1 MSQRFINA
9 VAGAGRYSVVLRF
22 SALGDVLLTLPV
34 LGPLAEATS
43 SRIVFVTREPYEN
56 LIKRHPD
63 VAAVY
68 TIRQRGAG
76 GRPEVKTV
84 CERINTDFGEKMLLA
99 VDLHQ
104 VPLSRYALSLVR
116 AEEKVTYRKYGVRRL
131 FLTVCGVDLLPK
143 PTKRVP
149 DLYAETL
156 EPWGVAGPN
165 YGFRLPVDGT
175 RGAALREEF
184 GLANGY
190 AAIFPGA
197 VYPTKAWPEEK
208 YVELARLLI
217 KAGISAAV
225 MGMSAERELCNR
237 IADGARVPNLAGEIA
252 LDDLPEVL
260 SAARVIVGN
269 DSAPGHFASVLGVP
283 NVVMFGPTSPRFG
296 FAPRGKRSGTLYAGV
311 GCSPCS
317 RHGRSG
323 CWRRRRYCFD
333 DLSVNDVFAAV
344 AEAGER

>member
-1 MSQRFINA
+1 M
-9 VAGAGRYSVVLRF
+9 
-22 SALGDVLLTLPV
+22 PV
-34 LGPLAEATS
+34 LAPLAEATS

-56 LIKRHPD
+56 LIERHPD

-68 TIRQRGAG
+68 TIPARRAG

-84 CERINTDFGEKMLLA
+84 CERVNADFGGKIFLA
-99 VDLHQ
+99 VDLHR

-131 FLTVCGVDLLPK
+131 LLTVSGVDLLPR

-149 DLYAETL
+149 DLYAEAL
-156 EPWGVAGPN
+156 EPWGVTGPD
-165 YGFRLPVDGT
+165 YGFRLPVDEA
-175 RGAALREEF
+175 RAAALREEF
-184 GLANGY
+184 RLAEGY

-208 YVELARLLI
+208 YAELARFLE
-217 KAGISAAV
+217 KAGIPAAL
-225 MGMSAERELCNR
+225 MGTPAERELC
-237 IADGARVPNLAGEIA
+237 DRVAGGTDVTNLAGEIP

-260 SAARVIVGN
+260 STAGVIVGN
-269 DSAPGHFASVLGVP
+269 DSAPVHFASILGVP
-283 NVVMFGPTSPRFG
+283 AVAIFGPTSPRFG
-296 FAPRGKRSGTLYAGV
+296 FSPWGEGSKTLYGGV

-317 RHGRSG
+317 RHGRPR

-333 DLSVNDVFAAV
+333 DIGVGDVFAAV
-344 AEAGER
+344 AEAGGC